1 MYVSY
6 SNMEYFSI
14 KLRIS
19 QDYPVVV
26 TYSCSQ
32 FNKVGE
38 EDEV

>member
-1 MYVSY
+1 MYASY

-19 QDYPVVV
+19 QGYPRVL

-32 FNKVGE
+32 FNKAGE